1 MKAIIMAGGN
11 GTRLYDNEHPCPK
24 VLREACGR
32 PLISYVFDSIDFI
45 PDEDITVVVGFMA
58 DEVKAAFPERSYALQ
73 GQDGYGTGYAVRCAI
88 EQSGLKDYK
97 GDVVIL
103 SGDVPCIKRET
114 VEQLCHEHEASGN
127 SCTML
132 TCVSERALPF
142 GRIIRDADGNIT
154 GIREHKDCTPEERAI
169 KELNVGLYV
178 FRCDRLVDALGK
190 INADNAAGEYYLTDV
205 PKIMLEC
212 GDKVGSATTTDE
224 RELLGVNTPDDLA
237 TVEAIIRAE
246 QKNN

>member
-1 MKAIIMAGGN
+1 MKAIIMAGGK

-58 DEVKAAFPERSYALQ
+58 DEVKAA
-73 GQDGYGTGYAVRCAI
+73 I
-88 EQSGLKDYK
+88 EQSGLKEYK

-190 INADNAAGEYYLTDV
+190 INSDNAAGEYYLTDV

-212 GDKVGSATTTDE
+212 GDKVGSTTTTDE

-237 TVEAIIRAE
+237 TVEAIIRAS

>member
-1 MKAIIMAGGN
+1 MKAIIMAGGK

-58 DEVKAAFPERSYALQ
+58 DEVKA
-73 GQDGYGTGYAVRCAI
+73 AI

-190 INADNAAGEYYLTDV
+190 INSDNAAGEYYLTDV

-212 GDKVGSATTTDE
+212 GDKVGSTTTTDE

-237 TVEAIIRAE
+237 TVEAIIRAS

>member
-1 MKAIIMAGGN
+1 MAGGK

-58 DEVKAAFPERSYALQ
+58 ERGKGGVPGAQLCAAGSGRLRH
-73 GQDGYGTGYAVRCAI
+73 GLCGRCAI

-169 KELNVGLYV
+169 KELNVGLYAC
-178 FRCDRLVDALGK
+178 RCDRVGRTSLGK
-190 INADNAAGEYYLTDV
+190 INADRRRLLGEYYLTDV

-224 RELLGVNTPDDLA
+224 RELLGVKYARRSCD
-237 TVEAIIRAE
+237 R
-246 QKNN
+246 

>member
-1 MKAIIMAGGN
+1 MKAIIMAGGK
-11 GTRLYDNEHPCPK
+11 GTRLYDDENPCPK

-45 PDEDITVVVGFMA
+45 PEEDVTVVVGFMA
-58 DEVKAAFPERSYALQ
+58 EAVKEAFPERRYALQ

-88 EQSGLKDYK
+88 EQARLEDYK
-97 GDVVIL
+97 GNIIVL
-103 SGDVPCIKRET
+103 SGDAPCIKRET
-114 VEQLCHEHEASGN
+114 VEALCREHERCGN

-132 TCVSERALPF
+132 TCVSDRALPF
-142 GRIIRDADGNIT
+142 GRIIRDGEGNIT

-178 FRCDRLVDALGK
+178 FRCDRLVDALGR
-190 INADNAAGEYYLTDV
+190 INSDNAAGEYYLTDV
-205 PKIMLEC
+205 PKIMLES
-212 GDKVGSATTTDE
+212 GDKVGASVTTDE
-224 RELLGVNTPDDLA
+224 RELLGVNTPDDLR
-237 TVEAIIRAE
+237 TVEEILRNL